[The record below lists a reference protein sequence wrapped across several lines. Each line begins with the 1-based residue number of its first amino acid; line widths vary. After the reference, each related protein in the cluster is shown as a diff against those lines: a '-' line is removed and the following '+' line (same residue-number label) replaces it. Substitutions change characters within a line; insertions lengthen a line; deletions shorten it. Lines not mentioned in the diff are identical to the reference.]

1 MARLSNLFSL
11 SKCIE
16 IVQAYA
22 PYYLQGIVYTILLS
36 ILAIIVGFVFAL
48 LLTLMRR
55 SRIAPLRY
63 ISIAYVEV
71 IRGTPILVQL
81 MLIYYGLC
89 TLFPVPSVTLFGF
102 IDTAMFIPGAVSVAC
117 NSAAYVSEII
127 RAGIQA
133 VDKGQTEAARSL
145 GMSAA
150 QNMRFIILPQAVRN
164 ILPALGNELVTIIK
178 ESSVCMVIGIS
189 ELMYNANIAKSAT
202 FRVMESIVPAAVL
215 YFLITFTLSKLLMM
229 CERRMRHE

>member
-1 MARLSNLFSL
+1 MINNIVKVWNGYWNLFLTGLEFTLLLSL
-11 SKCIE
+11 ITVLAGCVIGFFMSLMRMSKWKVGNVRPLSAIVGIFVE
-16 IVQAYA
+16 IV
-22 PYYLQGIVYTILLS
+22 
-36 ILAIIVGFVFAL
+36 
-48 LLTLMRR
+48 
-55 SRIAPLRY
+55 
-63 ISIAYVEV
+63 
-71 IRGTPILVQL
+71 RGTPLLLQL
-81 MLIYYGLC
+81 YFFYFLLPDLLYFWEPSKFTCITIALC
-89 TLFPVPSVTLFGF
+89 L
-102 IDTAMFIPGAVSVAC
+102 

-178 ESSVCMVIGIS
+178 ESSVCMVIGIP
-189 ELMYNANIAKSAT
+189 ELMYNANIAKGAT

>member
-1 MARLSNLFSL
+1 MARLSDLFSL
-11 SKCIE
+11 SKCIQ

-22 PYYLQGIVYTILLS
+22 PYYLQGIIYTLLLS
-36 ILAIIVGFVFAL
+36 LAAIAVGFVFAL

-55 SRIAPLRY
+55 SRITPLRY
-63 ISIAYVEV
+63 LSIAYVEI

-89 TLFPVPSVTLFGF
+89 TLVPVPSVTLFGF
-102 IDTAMFIPGAVSVAC
+102 IDTSMFVPGVISVAC

-145 GMSAA
+145 GMTAA

-178 ESSVCMVIGIS
+178 ESSVCMVIGIP
-189 ELMYNANIAKSAT
+189 ELMYNANLAKGAT
-202 FRVMESIVPAAVL
+202 FKVMESIMPAAVL
-215 YFLITFTLSKLLMM
+215 YFIITFTLSKVLAAL
-229 CERRMRHE
+229 ERRMRHE

>member
-22 PYYLQGIVYTILLS
+22 PYYLQGIVYTVLLS

-164 ILPALGNELVTIIK
+164 ELVTIIK
-178 ESSVCMVIGIS
+178 ESSVCMVIGIP
-189 ELMYNANIAKSAT
+189 ELMYNANIAKGAT

>member
-1 MARLSNLFSL
+1 MDRLSDLFSL

-22 PYYLQGIVYTILLS
+22 PYYLQGILYTLLLS
-36 ILAIIVGFVFAL
+36 IAAIVIGLVFAL

-55 SRIAPLRY
+55 SRLAPLRWL
-63 ISIAYVEV
+63 SIAYVEI

-89 TLFPVPSVTLFGF
+89 TLFPVPSVTIFGF
-102 IDTAMFIPGAVSVAC
+102 IDISMFIPGAISVAF
-117 NSAAYVSEII
+117 NSAAYASEII

-133 VDKGQTEAARSL
+133 VDIGQTEAARSL
-145 GMSAA
+145 GMTSA
-150 QNMRFIILPQAVRN
+150 QNMRYIVLPQAVRN

-178 ESSVCMVIGIS
+178 ESSVCMVIGIP
-189 ELMYNANIAKSAT
+189 ELMYNANLAKGAT
-202 FRVMESIVPAAVL
+202 FKVMESVIPAAVL
-215 YFLITFTLSKLLMM
+215 YFILTFTLSKLLAYL
-229 CERRMRHE
+229 ERRMRHD

>member
-1 MARLSNLFSL
+1 MDRLSSLFSL
-11 SKCIE
+11 SKCLE

-22 PYYLQGIVYTILLS
+22 PYYLQGILYTLLLS
-36 ILAIIVGFVFAL
+36 LTAIAVGFVFAL

-55 SRIAPLRY
+55 SRIAPLRFL
-63 ISIAYVEV
+63 SVTYVEL

-102 IDTAMFIPGAVSVAC
+102 IDTSMFVPGAISVAC

-133 VDKGQTEAARSL
+133 VDRGQTEAARSL
-145 GMSAA
+145 GMTAA
-150 QNMRFIILPQAVRN
+150 QNMRFIVLPQAVRN

-178 ESSVCMVIGIS
+178 ESSVCMVIGIP
-189 ELMYNANIAKSAT
+189 ELMYNANLAKGAT
-202 FRVMESIVPAAVL
+202 FKVMESIMPAAVI
-215 YFLITFTLSKLLMM
+215 YFLITFTLSKALALL
-229 CERRMRHE
+229 ERRMSHE

>member
-22 PYYLQGIVYTILLS
+22 PYYLQGIVYTVLLS

-150 QNMRFIILPQAVRN
+150 QNMRFIILPQA
-164 ILPALGNELVTIIK
+164 LGNELVTIIK
-178 ESSVCMVIGIS
+178 ESSVCMVIGIP
-189 ELMYNANIAKSAT
+189 ELMYNANIAKGAT